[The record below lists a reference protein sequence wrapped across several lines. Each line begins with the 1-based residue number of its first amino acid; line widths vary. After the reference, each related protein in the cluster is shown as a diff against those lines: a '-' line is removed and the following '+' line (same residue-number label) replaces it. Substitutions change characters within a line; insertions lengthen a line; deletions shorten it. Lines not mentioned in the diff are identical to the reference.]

1 MIKTTIVYAII
12 FIISLFFCRIFEKK
26 NLSPKKKIIVLMGIM
41 IPPILLASVRYLV
54 GIDYLAYII
63 NYNGIVTMFSPKMVL
78 YFYSKEPLYVI
89 TTYIGYLLVGTFTG
103 AFWIYSII
111 YIFFVFEGIRYYKNK
126 ISITL
131 GLFIFYMTYYLVFFN
146 MIRQMIAV
154 AIILFASRYIFE
166 KKFWKYFIWIIIAG
180 LFHKSAYI
188 MIFLYL
194 LNYKLDSKR
203 ISKIFFI
210 LATIAPIF
218 MIPLLKIII
227 WFDGIIGIFTKY
239 SSIDINL
246 NLKFLLYV
254 VPTLLFIM
262 FYRKK
267 ILELDIRYEL
277 FIRIVFLQLPAQFL
291 GCFVETADR
300 ISVYFAI
307 FQVILIPLVLKTQ
320 IEESKLKELLF
331 DLKKVTNFKEI
342 VNYIYIILNDMR
354 WKKVIIVGW
363 YIFYYIVIFILM
375 NSNGVYPYQTI
386 FSMKEFPID
395 KIIK

>member
-1 MIKTTIVYAII
+1 
-12 FIISLFFCRIFEKK
+12 
-26 NLSPKKKIIVLMGIM
+26 
-41 IPPILLASVRYLV
+41 
-54 GIDYLAYII
+54 
-63 NYNGIVTMFSPKMVL
+63 
-78 YFYSKEPLYVI
+78 
-89 TTYIGYLLVGTFTG
+89 
-103 AFWIYSII
+103 
-111 YIFFVFEGIRYYKNK
+111 
-126 ISITL
+126 
-131 GLFIFYMTYYLVFFN
+131 
-146 MIRQMIAV
+146 
-154 AIILFASRYIFE
+154 
-166 KKFWKYFIWIIIAG
+166 
-180 LFHKSAYI
+180 
-188 MIFLYL
+188 
-194 LNYKLDSKR
+194 
-203 ISKIFFI
+203 
-210 LATIAPIF
+210 
-218 MIPLLKIII
+218 
-227 WFDGIIGIFTKY
+227 
-239 SSIDINL
+239 
-246 NLKFLLYV
+246 
-254 VPTLLFIM
+254 M

>member
-63 NYNGIVTMFSPKMVL
+63 NYNGIVTMFSPKMIL

-154 AIILFASRYIFE
+154 AIILFASRYIFQ
-166 KKFWKYFIWIIIAG
+166 KKFWKYFIWVIIAG

-194 LNYKLDSKR
+194 LNYKLDSKK

-331 DLKKVTNFKEI
+331 DFKKVTNLKKI
-342 VNYIYIILNDMR
+342 VNYVYIILNDIR

-386 FSMKEFPID
+386 FSMKELPID